1 MRKDAWELGH
11 WGRIPVSMHWTVLL
25 AFVWMY
31 IIFWSLAPALVA
43 SAAFLLLLVAHE
55 FGHVFVLRRRR
66 IPVVAVALYG
76 FHGET
81 AYGEYIAKPA
91 DEVAVAWG
99 GVGAQALIL
108 ALALASSAFV
118 DASPIP
124 GAALVLGPVLFVF
137 IQVNIVLMILAL
149 LPIGPF
155 DGHAAWKVIPRMRAA
170 MRRRARSPAPPRPP
184 EPTATSPT
192 PEQQR
197 ELDANAEKEAA
208 ELLARLRKKSGAP
221 TEDA

>member
-81 AYGEYIAKPA
+81 AYGEYVAKPA

-108 ALALASSAFV
+108 VLALAFSAFV
-118 DASPIP
+118 DTSAIP
-124 GAALVLGPVLFVF
+124 GAAVVLGPVLFVF

-155 DGHAAWKVIPRMRAA
+155 DGHAAWKAIPRMRAA
-170 MRRRARSPAPPRPP
+170 MRRRAKRPAPPPL
-184 EPTATSPT
+184 EPTATSLT

-197 ELDANAEKEAA
+197 ELDANAGKEAA